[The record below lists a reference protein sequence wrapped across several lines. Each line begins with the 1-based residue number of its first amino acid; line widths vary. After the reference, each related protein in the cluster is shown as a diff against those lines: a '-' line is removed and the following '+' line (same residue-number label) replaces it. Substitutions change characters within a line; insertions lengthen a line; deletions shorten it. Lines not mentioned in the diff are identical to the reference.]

1 MRMSHGLEGCEYSR
15 AFPSLV
21 VYSIEV
27 LATFFVLVTE
37 LYVQNL
43 GLVQKLVM
51 EAKDHI
57 ADFECGFR
65 GRLCRSHPGYRIC
78 VEVR

>member
-1 MRMSHGLEGCEYSR
+1 MGISHGLEDCGYSR

-27 LATFFVLVTE
+27 LAICVVLVTE
-37 LYVQNL
+37 LYIEDL

-57 ADFECGFR
+57 ADFERGFR
-65 GRLCRSHPGYRIC
+65 RGLCRSHPGNRIC
-78 VEVR
+78 VKVR